1 MLADPKPITT
11 YADVMSKVGLLYKG
25 TVHRYTL
32 TSTGD
37 LASLTLQN
45 AHRYRRER
53 YNHDLEA
60 QGADGSAKAVN
71 KEDYWA
77 EIPGSLFTILASDV
91 STINVRHIVGKVE
104 ENDERI
110 RELIEELVQEA
121 RAQRPAQ

>member
-1 MLADPKPITT
+1 
-11 YADVMSKVGLLYKG
+11 
-25 TVHRYTL
+25 L

-37 LASLTLQN
+37 LASLTLQD

-71 KEDYWA
+71 KEDHWA
-77 EIPGSLFTILASDV
+77 EIPGNLFTILASDI

-104 ENDERI
+104 ENDTRI

-121 RAQRPAQ
+121 RASAAHSH